1 MINLNKA
8 LVAGNMTRDPEL
20 RDTKSGTKVAS
31 IAIAINRHWK
41 DKDGNPQQ
49 ETDYE
54 DITAYGKQAETI
66 SKYFKK
72 GDPIFVEGRLKTE
85 KWEDKDGNPRS
96 KKIIILEN
104 FKFFNMGKKKQ
115 EELKGVKE
123 DDLDVGF

>member
-1 MINLNKA
+1 MINLNKT
-8 LVAGNMTRDPEL
+8 LHAGNLTRDPEL

-31 IAIAINRHWK
+31 IAIAINRQWK
-41 DKDGNPQQ
+41 DKDGNQQQ
-49 ETDYE
+49 ETE
-54 DITAYGKQAETI
+54 FQDITAYGKQAETI
-66 SKYFKK
+66 SQYFKK

-115 EELKGVKE
+115 EELKGVKQ

>member
-1 MINLNKA
+1 MFNLNKT
-8 LVAGNMTRDPEL
+8 LHAGNLTRDPEL

-49 ETDYE
+49 ETEFE

-66 SKYFKK
+66 SQYFKK

-115 EELKGVKE
+115 EEQKSVKQ

>member
-1 MINLNKA
+1 MINLNKT
-8 LVAGNMTRDPEL
+8 LHAGNLTRDPEL

-49 ETDYE
+49 ETE
-54 DITAYGKQAETI
+54 FQDITAYGKQAETI
-66 SKYFKK
+66 GQYFKK

-104 FKFFNMGKKKQ
+104 FKFFNTGKKQ
-115 EELKGVKE
+115 EEQKSVKQ

>member
-1 MINLNKA
+1 MINLNKT
-8 LVAGNMTRDPEL
+8 LHAGNLTRDPEL
-20 RDTKSGTKVAS
+20 RDTKSGTKVAG
-31 IAIAINRHWK
+31 IAIAINRQWK
-41 DKDGNPQQ
+41 DKDGNQQQ
-49 ETDYE
+49 ETE
-54 DITAYGKQAETI
+54 FQDITAYGKQAETI
-66 SKYFKK
+66 SQYFKK

-115 EELKGVKE
+115 EELKSVKQ

>member
-1 MINLNKA
+1 MINLNKT
-8 LVAGNMTRDPEL
+8 LHAGNLTRDPEL

-49 ETDYE
+49 ETEFE

-66 SKYFKK
+66 CQYFKK
-72 GDPIFVEGRLKTE
+72 GDPIFVEGRLHTDR
-85 KWEDKDGNPRS
+85 WEDKEGNPRS
-96 KKIIILEN
+96 KKVIILEN
-104 FKFFNMGKKKQ
+104 FKFFNTGKKKQ
-115 EELKGVKE
+115 EEQKSVKQ

>member
-1 MINLNKA
+1 MINLNKT
-8 LVAGNMTRDPEL
+8 LHAGNLTRDPEL
-20 RDTKSGTKVAS
+20 RDTKSGTKVAG

-49 ETDYE
+49 ETEFE

-72 GDPIFVEGRLKTE
+72 GDPIFVEGRTHTDR
-85 KWEDKDGNPRS
+85 WEDKEGNPRS
-96 KKIIILEN
+96 KKVIILEN
-104 FKFFNMGKKKQ
+104 FKFFNTGKKKQ
-115 EELKGVKE
+115 EEQKSVKQ